1 MTTPNTYI
9 GRRKSQLSVA
19 PLKNLCTDLGVEIHY
34 IPESKRDFRQWPL
47 PRPFDIDAT
56 QTESENDKHV
66 LITASFGRILTKKHL
81 SAFPPHHRINVHP
94 SLLPKHRGPAPIQ
107 HTLLQTPTTI
117 SHSGQWQTGVSIV
130 QMLPKDQGIDA
141 GPLFAQDSFSI
152 RPQSDFTSL
161 RDFLGKAGGQ
171 TLVGVLRNL
180 LVKLRRR
187 EEVELSPQVGEPTHA
202 GMIKPQD
209 GQLDFTED
217 TAEDITRRYRA
228 FGHQRP
234 LYTFFNGGKTIQFHG
249 VSISE
254 SKPDNIALVSGK
266 LVIPC
271 AGSSWLEVK
280 EVKVEGRNRIPAKS
294 WWNGLRSAPQFT
306 SNPPECKNA

>member
-1 MTTPNTYI
+1 MTTPDTYI

-19 PLKNLCTDLGVEIHY
+19 PLKTLCANLGVETHY
-34 IPESKRDFRQWPL
+34 IPETKREFRQWPL
-47 PRPFDIDAT
+47 PQPFGI
-56 QTESENDKHV
+56 ESTLTGSESDKHV

-117 SHSGQWQTGVSIV
+117 SPSEQWKTAVSIV

-141 GPLFAQDSFSI
+141 GPLFAQDSLLI
-152 RPQSDFTSL
+152 PPQSDFTSL

-180 LVKLRRR
+180 LDKSRRR
-187 EEVELSPQVGEPTHA
+187 EEVVLSSQEGEPTHA
-202 GMIKPQD
+202 GMIQPQD
-209 GQLDFTED
+209 GQVDFAKD
-217 TAEDITRRYRA
+217 SAEDITRRYRA

-234 LYTFFNGGKTIQFHG
+234 LYTFVNGGKTIQFHG
-249 VSISE
+249 VAVSE
-254 SKPDNIALVSGK
+254 HTSDGIALVEGK

-271 AGSSWLEVK
+271 AKDSWLDVK

-294 WWNGLRSAPQFT
+294 WWNGLRSTPQFT
-306 SNPPECKNA
+306 SAPECKNA